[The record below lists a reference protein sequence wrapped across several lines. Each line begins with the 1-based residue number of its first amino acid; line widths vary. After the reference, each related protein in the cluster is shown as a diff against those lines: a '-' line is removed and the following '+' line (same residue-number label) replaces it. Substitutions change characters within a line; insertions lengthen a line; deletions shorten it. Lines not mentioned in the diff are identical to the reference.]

1 MFDIFYIG
9 ENKQL
14 IEFVPF
20 AKQVNSVEEITSK
33 TKMYWLIESNIEVI
47 DYDVFSFRPEHYDTK
62 YLHVFKWDNSNYGGV
77 SLRPRQYFGD
87 GVKEINK
94 VVCKKTC

>member
-1 MFDIFYIG
+1 MTCLVLD
-9 ENKQL
+9 
-14 IEFVPF
+14 
-20 AKQVNSVEEITSK
+20 
-33 TKMYWLIESNIEVI
+33 
-47 DYDVFSFRPEHYDTK
+47 PEHYDTK

-94 VVCKKTC
+94 VVCKKTFDILNNQTPGKYFDNNPMQVMACMVCRQRI

>member
-1 MFDIFYIG
+1 MFDVYYIG
-9 ENKQL
+9 QNKKIQEN
-14 IEFVPF
+14 FPF

-62 YLHVFKWDNSNYGGV
+62 Y
-77 SLRPRQYFGD
+77 
-87 GVKEINK
+87 
-94 VVCKKTC
+94 

>member
-1 MFDIFYIG
+1 
-9 ENKQL
+9 
-14 IEFVPF
+14 
-20 AKQVNSVEEITSK
+20 
-33 TKMYWLIESNIEVI
+33 MYWLIESNIEVI

-94 VVCKKTC
+94 VVCKKTFDILNTQTFLVSILIIILCKSCMV